1 MFDEIFTKR
10 LGNFE
15 FYINCYGVG
24 NKRKLGISFEREE
37 VHCYS
42 CGNDGSRHSLNIYFW
57 KHTFH
62 LDYSKCVCTKCVEKE
77 ML

>member
-1 MFDEIFTKR
+1 MFDEIFYKR

-15 FYINCYGVG
+15 FYINCYEDGY
-24 NKRKLGISFEREE
+24 KRKLGISFEREE

-42 CGNDGSRHSLNIYFW
+42 CESDGLRHSLNIYFW

-62 LDYSKCVCTKCVEKE
+62 LDYSKCACIKSVEKE
-77 ML
+77 TL